1 MAEVQQSEDV
11 IAVARSLGVDIDKAV
26 SFDAQKPLEKVA
38 AQLRGDSV
46 TFSGEDAEFGGF
58 FSKISPFRK
67 VKKATIKQLKAKAT
81 TPQQKAL
88 IDQLAKAPMH
98 VDVKGSVKG
107 LAKGIATA
115 GAVASF
121 VVPGV
126 GPLVGGSAL
135 AAMQAADKLLGDPNI
150 KNAAK
155 LVSNTKAL
163 AAIGDGPARRGAAV
177 LGAVAQ
183 IRQKKGAIPG
193 QAVIPAIPPP
203 AVASAASARPPAKVV
218 PPPAVDSKH
227 YVQAVPRATVKSL
240 AVQAAANTKKKG
252 ILIRIKEWLVG

>member
-11 IAVARSLGVDIDKAV
+11 IALARSLGVDIDKSV

-46 TFSGEDAEFGGF
+46 TFGGEDAEFGGF
-58 FSKISPFRK
+58 FSKISPF
-67 VKKATIKQLKAKAT
+67 KKIKKKTFDKMKAQAT

-88 IDQLAKAPMH
+88 IDKLAKAPMH

-126 GPLVGGSAL
+126 GPLVGGGAL
-135 AAMQAADKLLGDPNI
+135 AAMHAADKLLGDPNI

-163 AAIGDGPARRGAAV
+163 AAIGDKPARRGAAI

-183 IRQKKGAIPG
+183 IRQKKGALPG
-193 QAVIPAIPPP
+193 QAVIPAVIAPGPAPAKVIPPP
-203 AVASAASARPPAKVV
+203 VINTS
-218 PPPAVDSKH
+218 H
-227 YVQAVPRATVKSL
+227 YTQQVPRATVKSL
-240 AVQAAANTKKKG
+240 AVQAAANAKKKG